1 MKMVFDEHEDA
12 KFAMAPMIDMVF
24 LLLVFFMSATHLA
37 QQQVLPMEI
46 PIADAGVVPRERP
59 DRWVVNIDVDKQLY
73 SGNVPVTL
81 EELTG
86 LLEARLQQNP
96 HESIYLRADGRV
108 SHAEVRA
115 LMSAMAEVGVDNF
128 IFGVYNPTE

>member
-59 DRWVVNIDVDKQLY
+59 DRWVVNIDVEKQLY

-81 EELTG
+81 DELKG
-86 LLEARLQQNP
+86 LLESRLQERP

-108 SHAEVRA
+108 PHSEVRA
-115 LMSAMAEVGVDNF
+115 LMNAMAEVGVDNF